1 MKQAWE
7 TLQPILPKGL
17 LKELNEDTMT
27 GLQEL
32 RLREGAVPELNYG
45 RNPKYLTRKATRED
59 LAFLINAASRYSP
72 WQAETMAKGYLTASG
87 GHRIGICGEAL
98 YHGGKMQGIRNPDSV
113 CIRIAR
119 DICGIGTSFAG
130 IKKSIL
136 ILGQPGSGKTTLLRD
151 IARTVSETDTVAV
164 VDEREELFPLDFNRG
179 KRMDVLRLCPKQ
191 IGVEMLLR
199 TMGPQWIA
207 VDEITNEADCEALI
221 KASNCGVKLLAT
233 AHASDCSDLRK
244 REVYRKLMETNI
256 FENIVILRMDKSYIW
271 ERKEPWG

>member
-1 MKQAWE
+1 MKHAWE

-17 LKELNEDTMT
+17 LKELDETSMS

-32 RLREGAVPELNYG
+32 RLREGAAPELNYG
-45 RNPKYLTRKATRED
+45 NRQKYLNRKSTRED

-87 GHRIGICGEAL
+87 GHRIGICGEAIC
-98 YHGGKMQGIRNPDSV
+98 HGGKMQGIRNPDSV

-119 DICGIGTSFAG
+119 DICGIGTFFAG

-136 ILGQPGSGKTTLLRD
+136 LLGQPGSGKTTLLRD
-151 IARTVSETDTVAV
+151 IARTIAETDTVAV
-164 VDEREELFPLDFNRG
+164 VDEREELFPQNFRRG
-179 KRMDVLRLCPKQ
+179 KRMDVLRQCPKQ
-191 IGVEMLLR
+191 IGIDMLLR

-207 VDEITNEADCEALI
+207 VDEITKETDCEALI

-233 AHASDCSDLRK
+233 AHASDSSDLGK
-244 REVYRKLMETNI
+244 REIYRKLMETNI

-271 ERKEPWG
+271 ERKESWG